1 MQLWA
6 NYFIIGSFGL
16 VSVHKLRVNMGYII
30 MGKNIVLT
38 GILTVTLLVS
48 WGCEQKSAKIAA
60 PPNPPAAV
68 VTPTPQ
74 PATAPAKAIEPN
86 TVDVKPEP
94 VKIEQTVQPEPNTPT
109 APVADPNT
117 PAAQPVEPNTQQAVT
132 PKLVQAETYSAKLQ
146 PAPPVTNSTATHLFD
161 QVTEFLKKYVNQDG
175 MVDYK
180 ALSHKKME
188 MVKLLEEF
196 RKLDRNEYNSW
207 SKDDKLAFWINGYN
221 LNFLKIIVDNYPIES
236 NRMLRLF
243 WPPNS
248 IRHIKGIWDEHK
260 FIIMDEEFTL
270 QEIDQRF
277 LQKEFSEPLAFF
289 AISYASVSGTPLRN
303 EAYCGR
309 NLSTQF
315 DDQVKKFLAGQHA
328 FKIDKE
334 NQKVYLSSIL
344 NSTWYGN
351 QFIAKYGTDL
361 KFKQQEPAVR
371 AILNFLTKYVS
382 PQDVDYLETGNYTV
396 EFLRYDWTLNDRAG
410 Q

>member
-1 MQLWA
+1 MY
-6 NYFIIGSFGL
+6 N
-16 VSVHKLRVNMGYII
+16 

-48 WGCEQKSAKIAA
+48 WGCEQKSTNVAA
-60 PPNPPAAV
+60 PSNPPAAA
-68 VTPTPQ
+68 VTPAPQ
-74 PATAPAKAIEPN
+74 PATILAKVIEPN
-86 TVDVKPEP
+86 TVEVKPEP
-94 VKIEQTVQPEPNTPT
+94 VKIEQTVQPEPNTP
-109 APVADPNT
+109 
-117 PAAQPVEPNTQQAVT
+117 AASAAEPNTQAAQPAEPNTQRAVT
-132 PKLVQAETYSAKLQ
+132 PKPAKAETDSAKFQ
-146 PAPPVTNSTATHLFD
+146 SIPPAIDSTATHLFD
-161 QVTEFLKKYVNQDG
+161 QVTAFLKKYVNKDG
-175 MVDYK
+175 LVDYK

-188 MVKLLEEF
+188 MVKLLEQF

-221 LNFLKIIVDNYPIES
+221 LNFIKIIVDNYPIES

-248 IRHIKGIWDEHK
+248 IKHINGIWNEHK
-260 FIIMDEEFTL
+260 FIIMNEEFTL

-277 LQKEFSEPLAFF
+277 LQKEFGEPLAFF

-303 EAYCGR
+303 EAYHGQ
-309 NLSTQF
+309 NLSVQF
-315 DDQVKKFLAGQHA
+315 DDQVKKFLAGQYA
-328 FKIDKE
+328 FKIDRE
-334 NQKVYLSSIL
+334 NKKVYLSSIL
-344 NSTWYGN
+344 SSTWYGN

>member
-1 MQLWA
+1 M
-6 NYFIIGSFGL
+6 Y
-16 VSVHKLRVNMGYII
+16 NMN
-30 MGKNIVLT
+30 KNIVLA

-48 WGCEQKSAKIAA
+48 WGCEQKSTKVAA
-60 PPNPPAAV
+60 PSAAV
-68 VTPTPQ
+68 TPMPQ
-74 PATAPAKAIEPN
+74 PATAPAKAIEPKT
-86 TVDVKPEP
+86 TVVKPEP
-94 VKIEQTVQPEPNTPT
+94 VKIEQTVQQEPNTLA
-109 APVADPNT
+109 APVAGPT
-117 PAAQPVEPNTQQAVT
+117 VQTTKPVEPNTTAVTVVEPTTQAAELAEPNTHQTVT
-132 PKLVQAETYSAKLQ
+132 PKPAQAETNPVKSQ
-146 PAPPVTNSTATHLFD
+146 PTPPATNSTATHLFD
-161 QVTEFLKKYVNQDG
+161 QVTAFMKKYVNHDG

-188 MVKLLEEF
+188 MVKLLEQF
-196 RKLDRNEYNSW
+196 KKLDRNEYNSW

-221 LNFLKIIVDNYPIES
+221 LNFIKIIVDNYPIES

-248 IRHIKGIWDEHK
+248 IRHINGIWNEHK
-260 FIIMDEEFTL
+260 FIIMNEEFTL
-270 QEIDQRF
+270 QEVDQRF

-303 EAYCGR
+303 EAYRGQ

-334 NQKVYLSSIL
+334 NQKVYLSSIF
-344 NSTWYGN
+344 NSTWYGS

-371 AILNFLTKYVS
+371 AILNLLTKYVS
-382 PQDVDYLETGNYTV
+382 PQDTDYLETGNYTV

-410 Q
+410 

>member
-1 MQLWA
+1 
-6 NYFIIGSFGL
+6 
-16 VSVHKLRVNMGYII
+16 
-30 MGKNIVLT
+30 MGKNIILA
-38 GILTVTLLVS
+38 GILTATLLVS
-48 WGCEQKSAKIAA
+48 WGCEQKSTNVAAKSD
-60 PPNPPAAV
+60 PPAAA
-68 VTPTPQ
+68 VTPKPQ

-86 TVDVKPEP
+86 TVEIKSETA
-94 VKIEQTVQPEPNTPT
+94 KIEQTVQQE
-109 APVADPNT
+109 PNT
-117 PAAQPVEPNTQQAVT
+117 PAAPVTEPNIPAAQPAKPNTRQVVT
-132 PKLVQAETYSAKLQ
+132 PKPAQTQTDSAKSQ
-146 PAPPVTNSTATHLFD
+146 PTPIAINNTATHLFD
-161 QVTEFLKKYVNQDG
+161 QTTAFLKKYVTKDG

-188 MVKLLEEF
+188 MAKLLEQF

-207 SKDDKLAFWINGYN
+207 SKDDELAFWINGYN
-221 LNFLKIIVDNYPIES
+221 LNFIKIIVDNYPIES

-260 FIIMDEEFTL
+260 FIIMNEEFTL
-270 QEIDQRF
+270 QEVDRRF
-277 LQKEFSEPLAFF
+277 LQKEFDEPLAFF
-289 AISYASVSGTPLRN
+289 AISYASVSGPPLRN
-303 EAYCGR
+303 EAYRGQ
-309 NLSTQF
+309 NLLSQF
-315 DDQVKKFLAGQHA
+315 DDQVKKFLAGQNG
-328 FKIDKE
+328 FKIDRE

-344 NSTWYGN
+344 SSTWYGN

-371 AILNFLTKYVS
+371 AILNFLTKYIS

>member
-1 MQLWA
+1 M
-6 NYFIIGSFGL
+6 S
-16 VSVHKLRVNMGYII
+16 KYII
-30 MGKNIVLT
+30 LSA
-38 GILTVTLLVS
+38 ILTATLLVS
-48 WGCEQKSAKIAA
+48 WGCEQNKASDSK
-60 PPNPPAAV
+60 PTPPPAAAV
-68 VTPTPQ
+68 TPQ

-86 TVDVKPEP
+86 TVEVVKQEP
-94 VKIEQTVQPEPNTPT
+94 VKIEQAVQPEPNTPV
-109 APVADPNT
+109 APVAKPNT
-117 PAAQPVEPNTQQAVT
+117 PAAQSAERNTQQAVT
-132 PKLVQAETYSAKLQ
+132 PKPVQTETDSVKSQLTP
-146 PAPPVTNSTATHLFD
+146 PATNSTATHLFD

-175 MVDYK
+175 LVDYK

-188 MVKLLEEF
+188 MGKLLEQF
-196 RKLDRNEYNSW
+196 KKLDRNEYNSW

-277 LQKEFSEPLAFF
+277 LQKEFGEPLAFF

-328 FKIDKE
+328 FKIDRE

-361 KFKQQEPAVR
+361 KFKQQEPTVR

>member
-1 MQLWA
+1 
-6 NYFIIGSFGL
+6 
-16 VSVHKLRVNMGYII
+16 

-38 GILTVTLLVS
+38 GILTVTLLFS
-48 WGCEQKSAKIAA
+48 WGCEQKSTNVAA
-60 PPNPPAAV
+60 ASNPPAAA

-74 PATAPAKAIEPN
+74 SATAPAKATEPK
-86 TVDVKPEP
+86 TVEVKPEP
-94 VKIEQTVQPEPNTPT
+94 VKIEQTVQQE
-109 APVADPNT
+109 PNT
-117 PAAQPVEPNTQQAVT
+117 PAAPVAELTVQATKPAEPNTTAVTVVEPTAQAAKSAEPNTQRAVT
-132 PKLVQAETYSAKLQ
+132 PKPAKAETDSAKSQ
-146 PAPPVTNSTATHLFD
+146 STPPATSNTATHLFD
-161 QVTEFLKKYVNQDG
+161 QVSEFLKKYVNKDG

-180 ALSHKKME
+180 ALTHKKME
-188 MVKLLEEF
+188 MVKLLEQF

-221 LNFLKIIVDNYPIES
+221 LNFIKIIMDNYPIES

-248 IRHIKGIWDEHK
+248 IRHINGIWNEHK
-260 FIIMDEEFTL
+260 FIIMNEEFTL

-277 LQKEFSEPLAFF
+277 LQKEFGEPLAFF

-303 EAYCGR
+303 EAYRGQ

-315 DDQVKKFLAGQHA
+315 DDQVKKFLAGQHG
-328 FKIDKE
+328 FKIDRE
-334 NQKVYLSSIL
+334 NKKVYLSSIL
-344 NSTWYGN
+344 NSTWYGS

-361 KFKQQEPAVR
+361 KFKQQEPTVR
-371 AILNFLTKYVS
+371 AILSFLTKHVS
-382 PQDVDYLETGNYTV
+382 PQDIDYLETGNYTV

>member
-1 MQLWA
+1 M
-6 NYFIIGSFGL
+6 Y
-16 VSVHKLRVNMGYII
+16 NMD
-30 MGKNIVLT
+30 KNIVLT
-38 GILTVTLLVS
+38 GILAVILLVS
-48 WGCEQKSAKIAA
+48 WGCEQKSANAAA
-60 PPNPPAAV
+60 PSNPPAAAV
-68 VTPTPQ
+68 TPQ

-86 TVDVKPEP
+86 TVEVKPEP
-94 VKIEQTVQPEPNTPT
+94 AKIEQAIQPEPNTPA
-109 APVADPNT
+109 APVAE
-117 PAAQPVEPNTQQAVT
+117 PAVQATKPAEPNTQQAVT
-132 PKLVQAETYSAKLQ
+132 PKPVQAETDSVKSQ
-146 PAPPVTNSTATHLFD
+146 PAPSAANTTATRLFD

-180 ALSHKKME
+180 ALSRKKME
-188 MVKLLEEF
+188 MGKLLEQF
-196 RKLDRNEYNSW
+196 RKLDRNEYSSW

-221 LNFLKIIVDNYPIES
+221 LNLLKIIVDNYPIES

-248 IRHIKGIWDEHK
+248 IRHIKGVWDEHK
-260 FIIMDEEFTL
+260 FIIMNEEFTL

-277 LQKEFSEPLAFF
+277 LQKEFGEPLAFL

-303 EAYCGR
+303 EAYRGR
-309 NLSTQF
+309 NLSAQF
-315 DDQVKKFLAGQHA
+315 DDQVKKFIAGQYG
-328 FKIDKE
+328 FKIDRE
-334 NQKVYLSSIL
+334 NQKVYLSSIF
-344 NSTWYGN
+344 NSTWYGS

-371 AILNFLTKYVS
+371 AVLSFLTKYVS

>member
-1 MQLWA
+1 M
-6 NYFIIGSFGL
+6 
-16 VSVHKLRVNMGYII
+16 
-30 MGKNIVLT
+30 T

-48 WGCEQKSAKIAA
+48 WGCEQKSTNAAA
-60 PPNPPAAV
+60 PSNPPAAAV
-68 VTPTPQ
+68 TPQ

-86 TVDVKPEP
+86 KVEVKPEP
-94 VKIEQTVQPEPNTPT
+94 VKIEQAVQQE
-109 APVADPNT
+109 PNT
-117 PAAQPVEPNTQQAVT
+117 PAAPVAEPTVQAIKPVEPNTQRAVT
-132 PKLVQAETYSAKLQ
+132 PKPAKAETDSAKSQ
-146 PAPPVTNSTATHLFD
+146 STPPATSNTATHLFD
-161 QVTEFLKKYVNQDG
+161 QVTAFLKKYVNKDG
-175 MVDYK
+175 LVDYK

-188 MVKLLEEF
+188 TVKLLEQF

-221 LNFLKIIVDNYPIES
+221 LNFIKIIVDNYPIES

-248 IRHIKGIWDEHK
+248 IRHINGIWNEHK
-260 FIIMDEEFTL
+260 FIIMNEEFTL

-277 LQKEFSEPLAFF
+277 LQKEFGEPLAFF
-289 AISYASVSGTPLRN
+289 AISYASVSGPPLRN
-303 EAYCGR
+303 EAYHGQ

-328 FKIDKE
+328 FKIDRE
-334 NQKVYLSSIL
+334 NKKVYLSSIL
-344 NSTWYGN
+344 SPTWYGN
-351 QFIAKYGTDL
+351 QFVAKYGTDL

>member
-1 MQLWA
+1 
-6 NYFIIGSFGL
+6 
-16 VSVHKLRVNMGYII
+16 

-38 GILTVTLLVS
+38 GILAVILLVS
-48 WGCEQKSAKIAA
+48 WGCEQKSTNAAA
-60 PPNPPAAV
+60 PSNPPATV
-68 VTPTPQ
+68 VTPQ

-86 TVDVKPEP
+86 TVEVKPEP
-94 VKIEQTVQPEPNTPT
+94 VKIEQAVQPEPNTPA
-109 APVADPNT
+109 APVAEPT
-117 PAAQPVEPNTQQAVT
+117 VQATKPAEPNTQQAVT
-132 PKLVQAETYSAKLQ
+132 PKPVQAETDSVKSQ
-146 PAPPVTNSTATHLFD
+146 PAPSAANTTAARLFD

-180 ALSHKKME
+180 ALSRKKME
-188 MVKLLEEF
+188 MGKLLEQF
-196 RKLDRNEYNSW
+196 RKLDRNEYSSW

-248 IRHIKGIWDEHK
+248 IRHIKGVWDEHK
-260 FIIMDEEFTL
+260 FIIMNEEFTL

-277 LQKEFSEPLAFF
+277 LQKEFGEPLAFF

-303 EAYCGR
+303 EAYRGR

-328 FKIDKE
+328 FKIDRE
-334 NQKVYLSSIL
+334 NQMVYLSSIL
-344 NSTWYGN
+344 KSTWYGN
-351 QFIAKYGTDL
+351 QFIAKYSTDL

>member
-1 MQLWA
+1 ME
-6 NYFIIGSFGL
+6 
-16 VSVHKLRVNMGYII
+16 YII

-38 GILTVTLLVS
+38 GILAVISLVS
-48 WGCEQKSAKIAA
+48 WGCEQKSANATA
-60 PPNPPAAV
+60 SSNPPAAV
-68 VTPTPQ
+68 VTPQ
-74 PATAPAKAIEPN
+74 PAPAPAKAIKPN
-86 TVDVKPEP
+86 TVEVKPEP
-94 VKIEQTVQPEPNTPT
+94 VKTEQAVQPEPNTP
-109 APVADPNT
+109 AT
-117 PAAQPVEPNTQQAVT
+117 PAAEPTAQATKLAEPNTQQAVMPKPVQTETDSVKSQLT
-132 PKLVQAETYSAKLQ
+132 P
-146 PAPPVTNSTATHLFD
+146 PATNSTATHLFD
-161 QVTEFLKKYVNQDG
+161 QVTEFLKKYVNKDG
-175 MVDYK
+175 LVDYK
-180 ALSHKKME
+180 TLSHKKME
-188 MVKLLEEF
+188 MVKLLEQF

-221 LNFLKIIVDNYPIES
+221 LNFIKIIVDNYPIES

-248 IRHIKGIWDEHK
+248 IKHINGIWNEHK

-315 DDQVKKFLAGQHA
+315 DDQVKKFLASQNGS
-328 FKIDKE
+328 KIDRE

-371 AILNFLTKYVS
+371 AILNFLTKYVT

>member
-1 MQLWA
+1 M
-6 NYFIIGSFGL
+6 S
-16 VSVHKLRVNMGYII
+16 
-30 MGKNIVLT
+30 KNIVLT
-38 GILTVTLLVS
+38 GILTVTLLIS
-48 WGCEQKSAKIAA
+48 WGCEQKSTNVAA
-60 PPNPPAAV
+60 SSNPHATAV
-68 VTPTPQ
+68 TPQ

-86 TVDVKPEP
+86 TVEVKPKPEP
-94 VKIEQTVQPEPNTPT
+94 VKIEQAAQPEPNTP
-109 APVADPNT
+109 AALVAEPNI
-117 PAAQPVEPNTQQAVT
+117 PAAQPVEPNMQQAVM
-132 PKLVQAETYSAKLQ
+132 PKPVQAETDSAKSQ
-146 PAPPVTNSTATHLFD
+146 PTLPATNNTATHLFD
-161 QVTEFLKKYVNQDG
+161 QVTEFLKKYVDKDG

-188 MVKLLEEF
+188 MGKLLEQF
-196 RKLDRNEYNSW
+196 KKLDRNEYNSW
-207 SKDDKLAFWINGYN
+207 SRDDKLAFWINGYN
-221 LNFLKIIVDNYPIES
+221 LNFIKIIVDNYPIES

-270 QEIDQRF
+270 LEIDQRF
-277 LQKEFSEPLAFF
+277 LQKEFGEPLAFF
-289 AISYASVSGTPLRN
+289 AISYASISGTPLRN
-303 EAYCGR
+303 EAYRGR

-315 DDQVKKFLAGQHA
+315 DDQVKKFLASQHA
-328 FKIDKE
+328 FKIDRE

-371 AILNFLTKYVS
+371 AILNLLTKYVS

-410 Q
+410 

>member
-1 MQLWA
+1 MY
-6 NYFIIGSFGL
+6 N
-16 VSVHKLRVNMGYII
+16 

-38 GILTVTLLVS
+38 GILAVILLVS
-48 WGCEQKSAKIAA
+48 WGCEQKSTNAAA
-60 PPNPPAAV
+60 PSNPPATV
-68 VTPTPQ
+68 VTPQ

-86 TVDVKPEP
+86 TVEVKPEP
-94 VKIEQTVQPEPNTPT
+94 VKIEQAVQPEPNTPA
-109 APVADPNT
+109 APVAEPT
-117 PAAQPVEPNTQQAVT
+117 VQATKPAEPNTQQAVT
-132 PKLVQAETYSAKLQ
+132 PKPVQAETDSVKSQ
-146 PAPPVTNSTATHLFD
+146 PAPSAANTTAARLFD

-180 ALSHKKME
+180 ALSRKKME
-188 MVKLLEEF
+188 MGKLLEQF
-196 RKLDRNEYNSW
+196 RKLDRNEYSSW

-248 IRHIKGIWDEHK
+248 IRHIKGVWDEHK
-260 FIIMDEEFTL
+260 FIIMNEEFTL

-277 LQKEFSEPLAFF
+277 LQKEFGEPLAFF

-303 EAYCGR
+303 EAYRGR

-315 DDQVKKFLAGQHA
+315 DDQVKKFLAGQYG
-328 FKIDKE
+328 FKIDRE
-334 NQKVYLSSIL
+334 NQKVYLSSIF
-344 NSTWYGN
+344 NSTWYGS

-371 AILNFLTKYVS
+371 AVLSFLTKYVS